1 MEPNENGFFGALN
14 KMANCLIVNAC
25 WFAACL
31 PIFTIG
37 ASTAAMYA
45 TIQRNILHDKGYPFP
60 TFWKEFKRNFKSAT
74 IIWLAVLAVS
84 AILNLDIRY
93 FFQRAS
99 EGHGW
104 GLFYLLLAVVLVLL
118 LLTTLYTMGYVA
130 KFETTRWRAFRS
142 SFIIMLMHPFR
153 NLLFLVLGAGM
164 ILLISFQAWF
174 LLFLPVFYMLSFVQ
188 FLEKAF
194 YNLMTDEEKAKE
206 DERNRDYAS
215 LEKKEQNEK

>member
-84 AILNLDIRY
+84 AILIFDIRY
-93 FFQRAS
+93 FFQQAS

-153 NLLFLVLGAGM
+153 NLLFL
-164 ILLISFQAWF
+164 
-174 LLFLPVFYMLSFVQ
+174 PVFYMLSFVQ

>member
-1 MEPNENGFFGALN
+1 
-14 KMANCLIVNAC
+14 MANCLIVNAC

-84 AILNLDIRY
+84 AILIFDIRY

>member
-45 TIQRNILHDKGYPFP
+45 TIQKNILHDKGYPFP

-74 IIWLAVLAVS
+74 IIWLAVLLVS
-84 AILNLDIRY
+84 ALIIFDIRY
-93 FFQRAS
+93 FFQQAS

-104 GLFYLLLAVVLVLL
+104 GLLYLLLAVVLVFLI
-118 LLTTLYTMGYVA
+118 LTTLYTLGYVA

-153 NLLFLVLGAGM
+153 NLLFLALGLGC
-164 ILLISFQAWF
+164 LLYTSDA
-174 LLFLPVFYMLSFVQ
+174 
-188 FLEKAF
+188 A
-194 YNLMTDEEKAKE
+194 DE
-206 DERNRDYAS
+206 
-215 LEKKEQNEK
+215 

>member
-1 MEPNENGFFGALN
+1 
-14 KMANCLIVNAC
+14 
-25 WFAACL
+25 
-31 PIFTIG
+31 
-37 ASTAAMYA
+37 
-45 TIQRNILHDKGYPFP
+45 
-60 TFWKEFKRNFKSAT
+60 
-74 IIWLAVLAVS
+74 
-84 AILNLDIRY
+84 
-93 FFQRAS
+93 
-99 EGHGW
+99 
-104 GLFYLLLAVVLVLL
+104 
-118 LLTTLYTMGYVA
+118 
-130 KFETTRWRAFRS
+130 
-142 SFIIMLMHPFR
+142 MHPFR

>member
-84 AILNLDIRY
+84 AILIFDIRY
-93 FFQRAS
+93 FFQQAS

-118 LLTTLYTMGYVA
+118 LLTTLYTMAYVA
-130 KFETTRWRAFRS
+130 KFDTRSLITFRRS
-142 SFIIMLMHPFR
+142 IINMHMHPFR
-153 NLLFLVLGAGM
+153 NLLCLVLGAG
-164 ILLISFQAWF
+164 LLMLIHFTD
-174 LLFLPVFYMLSFVQ
+174 VFLSFKPYCSLFSYTHLLV
-188 FLEKAF
+188 KAS
-194 YNLMTDEEKAKE
+194 YNRMP
-206 DERNRDYAS
+206 
-215 LEKKEQNEK
+215 